1 MIEPGLFNYWIAV
14 ILMMIGFYT
23 VISRGNLIKKIVGL
37 NIFQTSVF
45 LLYISFSKVDGA
57 TAPILDERFTS
68 YSNPLPHVLILTAI
82 VVGVATSALGLA
94 LVVRIRESYGSVEED
109 EILRQDRAT

>member
-68 YSNPLPHVLILTAI
+68 YSNPCNQGSISWADRPNSPPNYC
-82 VVGVATSALGLA
+82 VVYAD
-94 LVVRIRESYGSVEED
+94 GSCD
-109 EILRQDRAT
+109 GGC